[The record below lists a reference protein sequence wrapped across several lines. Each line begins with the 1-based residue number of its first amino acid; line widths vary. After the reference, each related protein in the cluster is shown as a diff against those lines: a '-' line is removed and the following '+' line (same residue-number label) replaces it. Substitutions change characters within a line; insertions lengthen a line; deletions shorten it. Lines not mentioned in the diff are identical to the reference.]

1 MIGRRAIALLALA
14 GALAACGH
22 WGPPVRSGA
31 HEDTGKPATIDPSA
45 PRSDRDREHHE
56 P

>member
-1 MIGRRAIALLALA
+1 MTMRRAIALLALA

-22 WGPPVRSGA
+22 WGPPVRSGER
-31 HEDTGKPATIDPSA
+31 EDTAKPATIDPSA
-45 PRSDRDREHHE
+45 PRNDREREHYE